1 MKKHLL
7 SQKLFRAY
15 IGWFICFMI
24 VLLSISIGFMAFMI
38 HRNFEDTQEQLINS
52 IDENVQNYFEEMN
65 AFSMELMND
74 QTFKKTAVIQLP
86 QEYAD
91 GKSTTESFS
100 QLYRDAYK
108 MFQKSYNVGIIVNDS
123 YYIWMGRRYHIH
135 QIDPAQIHT
144 YDTLVRNEKPVVKY
158 LEQNDYLAFSGSEE
172 NDGDGSYITLSRS
185 MDL

>member
-15 IGWFICFMI
+15 IGRFICFMI

-108 MFQKSYNVGIIVNDS
+108 MFQKSYKCEEGVKSENVLSNQINGMGLVNVYARMQLFYGKES
-123 YYIWMGRRYHIH
+123 MLY
-135 QIDPAQIHT
+135 QI
-144 YDTLVRNEKPVVKY
+144 
-158 LEQNDYLAFSGSEE
+158 EE
-172 NDGDGSYITLSRS
+172 NRGSVIIGKRNRKD
-185 MDL
+185 DLPI

>member
-38 HRNFEDTQEQLINS
+38 HRNFEDPQEQLINS

-86 QEYAD
+86 QEYAG

-108 MFQKSYNVGIIVNDS
+108 MFQKSYKCEEGLKSENVLSNQINGMGLVNVYARMQLFYGKES
-123 YYIWMGRRYHIH
+123 MLY
-135 QIDPAQIHT
+135 QI
-144 YDTLVRNEKPVVKY
+144 
-158 LEQNDYLAFSGSEE
+158 EE
-172 NDGDGSYITLSRS
+172 NRGSVIIGKRNRKD
-185 MDL
+185 DLPI